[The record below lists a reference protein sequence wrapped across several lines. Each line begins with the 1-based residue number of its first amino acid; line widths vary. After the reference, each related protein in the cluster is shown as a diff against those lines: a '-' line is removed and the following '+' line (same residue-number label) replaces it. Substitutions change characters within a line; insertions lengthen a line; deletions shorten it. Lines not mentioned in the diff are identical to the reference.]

1 MPDAGAA
8 ARPAIT
14 RLPVPTIAEGWALAV
29 AALSL
34 LILYGSNGMASEVGR
49 DFVANPA
56 AAAWLF
62 MPHLIL
68 IAVIISG
75 LRPLAALLQAF
86 ILTFA
91 CLIGLGAWVSSI
103 GSSHASEG
111 VGLFVALE
119 IVLRVL
125 CQRNARQRL
134 RMEELARL
142 GPRIAL
148 GALFG
153 TVGWLGA
160 TTAGLKVTAPER
172 ARATAAAAAKRQE
185 SARRDA
191 RRLVATI
198 ATCMQ
203 SVPVTPD
210 SQPIFPATLS
220 ALPAA
225 NCPEAALPAPPGF
238 VGESAAGGVD
248 ATGSHRT
255 FTLRM
260 REEPASDTS
269 RAYEIDQSMMLSQ

>member
-34 LILYGSNGMASEVGR
+34 LILYGSNGMAREVGR
-49 DFVANPA
+49 DFAANPA

-111 VGLFVALE
+111 VGLFVALRGSSPH
-119 IVLRVL
+119 VLR
-125 CQRNARQRL
+125 C
-134 RMEELARL
+134 
-142 GPRIAL
+142 
-148 GALFG
+148 
-153 TVGWLGA
+153 T
-160 TTAGLKVTAPER
+160 
-172 ARATAAAAAKRQE
+172 
-185 SARRDA
+185 
-191 RRLVATI
+191 
-198 ATCMQ
+198 
-203 SVPVTPD
+203 
-210 SQPIFPATLS
+210 S
-220 ALPAA
+220 ALPFGNAITTVWPLIA
-225 NCPEAALPAPPGF
+225 PA
-238 VGESAAGGVD
+238 
-248 ATGSHRT
+248 T
-255 FTLRM
+255 
-260 REEPASDTS
+260 
-269 RAYEIDQSMMLSQ
+269 

>member
-34 LILYGSNGMASEVGR
+34 LILYGSNGMAREVGR
-49 DFVANPA
+49 DFAANPA

-111 VGLFVALE
+111 VGLFVALQ
-119 IVLRVL
+119 IVLMERYAPRFDVVAFTLVEMIAAFGGLLVIALALGQLETPHGWTVWGALLVTGVFASAFAFLAQTWAQRRVTAT
-125 CQRNARQRL
+125 RTA
-134 RMEELARL
+134 LAFSLEPVWTAFFGYTLAGDRL
-142 GPRIAL
+142 GAW
-148 GALFG
+148 A
-153 TVGWLGA
+153 W
-160 TTAGLKVTAPER
+160 AGC
-172 ARATAAAAAKRQE
+172 AAIFAGV
-185 SARRDA
+185 
-191 RRLVATI
+191 LVAET
-198 ATCMQ
+198 A
-203 SVPVTPD
+203 
-210 SQPIFPATLS
+210 
-220 ALPAA
+220 
-225 NCPEAALPAPPGF
+225 
-238 VGESAAGGVD
+238 
-248 ATGSHRT
+248 
-255 FTLRM
+255 
-260 REEPASDTS
+260 
-269 RAYEIDQSMMLSQ
+269 